1 MALRMTE
8 EEFSVWSAGRNARQ
22 VAATSPWP
30 IEKKRP
36 KYGNRRVETPDGK
49 KFDSQHEADVYAQLM
64 ARVMAG
70 ELKTVARQVRFDL
83 PGGIQYVADFVTF
96 DRENRAEVLDA
107 KSEITRQNRTY
118 INKRKQM
125 ANCLGLTIREV

>member
-1 MALRMTE
+1 M
-8 EEFSVWSAGRNARQ
+8 
-22 VAATSPWP
+22 
-30 IEKKRP
+30 
-36 KYGNRRVETPDGK
+36 
-49 KFDSQHEADVYAQLM
+49 
-64 ARVMAG
+64 
-70 ELKTVARQVRFDL
+70 ARQVRFDL

-125 ANCLGLTIREV
+125 ERCLGLTIREV